1 MYFGSYL
8 VKEKKN
14 MFNVCIYDACS
25 TGTHRYCYEHSFLN
39 LHMLLHVTAVLSI
52 EISNYYMTPTLYGP
66 DIPISRKSL
75 PLRAQT
81 IYS

>member
-8 VKEKKN
+8 VKEKN
-14 MFNVCIYDACS
+14 SMFNVCIYDVCS

-39 LHMLLHVTAVLSI
+39 VHRLLLVMALLGT

-66 DIPISRKSL
+66 NIPISRKTL
-75 PLRAQT
+75 PLQAQT